1 CFSLQELGRKYG
13 FEIRGVGNLNGPE
26 AMRVLTECNAD
37 LGIVLG
43 TRILKRTTFSVP
55 RLGSI
60 NLHKGKVPE
69 YRGMPPGFWELYD
82 GAREA
87 GVTVHFVDDGLDTGD
102 IVYTAGVP
110 ILPLDTPVSLREK
123 LNQKGAC
130 AMAEAVS
137 LIQAGSRGQAQVPTS
152 VKPRLKPRRA
162 EVLRLRKQLP
172 H

>member
-1 CFSLQELGRKYG
+1 GLKRKFG
-13 FEIRGVGNLNGPE
+13 FKLIEAGNLNSAE
-26 AMRVLTECNAD
+26 AAEAVRRLAPD

-43 TRILKRTTFSVP
+43 TRILKKGTFGVP
-55 RLGSI
+55 RLGCI

-110 ILPLDTPVSLREK
+110 ILPVDTPVSLLEK
-123 LNQKGAC
+123 LHQKGAC

-137 LIQAGSRGQAQVPTS
+137 LIHAGAGRQAQAQTS
-152 VKPRLKPRRA
+152 MKPRTKPT
-162 EVLRLRKQLP
+162 
-172 H
+172 